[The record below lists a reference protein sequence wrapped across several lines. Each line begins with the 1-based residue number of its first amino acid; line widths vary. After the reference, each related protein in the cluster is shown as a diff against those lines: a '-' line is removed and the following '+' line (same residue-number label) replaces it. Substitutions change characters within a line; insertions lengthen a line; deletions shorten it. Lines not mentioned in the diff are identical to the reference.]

1 MKTKLPSSLKLS
13 WETDPKKLPND
24 NNVHRIYFV
33 NVVDKKTKEEFI
45 TTAFYL
51 PMPGVRNGL
60 DLDCWRI
67 EGGDVFAREPNNSPY
82 KVTAWATAKPI
93 FDLKKSKKKDKVN
106 EEINCPPID
115 LNTYFIK

>member
-1 MKTKLPSSLKLS
+1 L
-13 WETDPKKLPND
+13 KKLPND

-51 PMPGVRNGL
+51 PMPGFSGGM

-67 EGGDVFAREPNNSPY
+67 EGQDIFAREPNSSLC

-93 FDLKKSKKKDKVN
+93 FDLKKPKKRVRIN

-115 LNTYFIK
+115 SNTWYMK